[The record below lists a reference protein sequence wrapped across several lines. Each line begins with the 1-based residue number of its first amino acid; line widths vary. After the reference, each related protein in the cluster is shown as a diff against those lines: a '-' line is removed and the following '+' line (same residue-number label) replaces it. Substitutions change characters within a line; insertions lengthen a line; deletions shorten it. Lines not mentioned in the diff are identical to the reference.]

1 MDNIIEILR
10 IFGYTVGEE
19 DKPLLAFIKTT
30 VENSIKIRANITKIP
45 KELEK
50 VIEKRVIGEFL
61 ATKLSNGGLENSNI
75 NLEPIVKSIQEGKVN
90 ITYETESQDKTKLL
104 TTYCGMLIAYGEHE
118 IITFRKLRW

>member
-1 MDNIIEILR
+1 MENILLILQS
-10 IFGYTVGEE
+10 FGYTVGEE
-19 DKPLLAFIKTT
+19 DKPLLVFIKTT

-75 NLEPIVKSIQEGKVN
+75 NFEPIVKSIQEGKVN

-104 TTYCGMLIAYGEHE
+104 STYCGMLIAYGEHE
-118 IITFRKLRW
+118 IIAFRKLRW